1 VSTHPPP
8 RKDNR
13 PDAVRPGVLLLI
25 FSALLLAALVAW
37 WALHDAPETP
47 VAQQLETPRPAPRP
61 RAPPLPTDDLP
72 PVAEAPAT
80 PNADVDQP
88 DPGPSGLQLYSPNA
102 KPIRRGLVVPEGYVL
117 PPGYVRHFQAN
128 DDGTL
133 LPPILTFHPDF
144 QPVDDAGRP
153 VKVAEGRV
161 VPPELAPA
169 GFPLHQLEVPT
180 PDFTDLGAEPLDGG
194 R

>member
-1 VSTHPPP
+1 MSTQPPP

-13 PDAVRPGVLLLI
+13 PDAVRPGVL
-25 FSALLLAALVAW
+25 ALVFGAVVLMAVGAW
-37 WALHDAPETP
+37 WALREPDAPEP
-47 VAQQLETPRPAPRP
+47 PPPEAARPAPRP
-61 RAPPLPTDDLP
+61 RAPAQPFDPAP
-72 PVAEAPAT
+72 AEPAPAT
-80 PNADVDQP
+80 EPLAVAEEP
-88 DPGPSGLQLYSPNA
+88 DEGPGGMQLYPPNA
-102 KPIRRGLVVPEGYVL
+102 KPIRRGLVVPDGFVL

-153 VKVAEGRV
+153 LKVAEGRV
-161 VPPELAPA
+161 VPPELAPP
-169 GFPLHQLEVPT
+169 GFPVKQLEVPA
-180 PDFTDLGAEPLDGG
+180 PDFSDPGAEPADGG